1 VNETAKRIL
10 DEQSPA
16 RLLEV
21 RGRLYEL
28 ITHCIPDCVI
38 IKGLTTAL
46 IKSLD
51 EQQKIEVAGLAA
63 EYEHR
68 LQRGSK
74 AIFHLEAFVAKFM
87 SVYKSYLL
95 DLEQQMM
102 WTHPLPTLWQ
112 LCTSNPNPTIHHT
125 VHYTQDKIEE
135 TNPRKKHRREV
146 SYNVDIS
153 CKLVGDRRGLP
164 YFEVYQ
170 HDTSPHSLVVGL
182 AELGDA
188 IHCLRKLDGRH
199 CRHDAEVVGGL
210 KHLGWKAKD
219 RLLLHKHLRELSVV
233 LDRRELINVNPA

>member
-1 VNETAKRIL
+1 MRLSSFFFPFHVLTCLLGSGSTFSYVNETAKRIL

-102 WTHPLPTLWQ
+102 
-112 LCTSNPNPTIHHT
+112 
-125 VHYTQDKIEE
+125 
-135 TNPRKKHRREV
+135 
-146 SYNVDIS
+146 
-153 CKLVGDRRGLP
+153 
-164 YFEVYQ
+164 
-170 HDTSPHSLVVGL
+170 
-182 AELGDA
+182 
-188 IHCLRKLDGRH
+188 
-199 CRHDAEVVGGL
+199 
-210 KHLGWKAKD
+210 
-219 RLLLHKHLRELSVV
+219 
-233 LDRRELINVNPA
+233 